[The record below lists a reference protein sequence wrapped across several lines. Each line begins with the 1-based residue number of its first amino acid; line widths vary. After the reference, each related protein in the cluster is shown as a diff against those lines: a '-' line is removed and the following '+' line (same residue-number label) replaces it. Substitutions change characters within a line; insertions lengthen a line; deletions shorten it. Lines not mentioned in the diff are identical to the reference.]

1 VCDLL
6 ARFGAGSRR
15 LYGDRDRVC
24 GKAYRRGTRGRL
36 ERREVAVM
44 GAEDLFERRRQVLQQ
59 MKTVRD
65 LGGLRGIGM
74 KLSVD
79 SLHQSDGGVLFCQ
92 TLSEYLGCSV
102 SFS

>member
-1 VCDLL
+1 VV
-6 ARFGAGSRR
+6 ARPGPG
-15 LYGDRDRVC
+15 GE
-24 GKAYRRGTRGRL
+24 KRRGGRAPYH
-36 ERREVAVM
+36 EE
-44 GAEDLFERRRQVLQQ
+44 FEAIRPFLLPWAA
-59 MKTVRD
+59 T
-65 LGGLRGIGM
+65 GGIGM